1 LPNPHPTEKAV
12 FFQKTDSQNFQ
23 FWNNIFEGADE
34 RKTKIYKCVPLYIN
48 KMVTLREKYPLE
60 NRKPLKKTIA
70 SIWSFIFII
79 IFIGIFSFSFLSSA
93 NRIFPNFN
101 LWIIVYIFIG
111 VFVLFIILKYV
122 YEVFYMKYY
131 FYDLV
136 GKNLIIKKGVFSR
149 NEITLPINRLQDVYV
164 DQDILDRIFGLY
176 DVHVSSATI
185 ISGNLS
191 HIDGVNKEN
200 AQAIK
205 NLILSGI
212 HKESD

>member
-1 LPNPHPTEKAV
+1 MA
-12 FFQKTDSQNFQ
+12 
-23 FWNNIFEGADE
+23 
-34 RKTKIYKCVPLYIN
+34 
-48 KMVTLREKYPLE
+48 TLRERYPLE

-70 SIWSFIFII
+70 GIFRYFLII
-79 IFIGIFSFSFLSSA
+79 IFIGIYVFISLLYK
-93 NRIFPNFN
+93 RNFELQMLN
-101 LWIIVYIFIG
+101 SWIIYT
-111 VFVLFIILKYV
+111 FVGIIILLIALKYI
-122 YEVFYMKYY
+122 YEIFYMKYY

-191 HIDGVNKEN
+191 HIDGLNKDN

-205 NLILSGI
+205 SLVLSGI
-212 HKESD
+212 HKEND